1 MSKPKTTRRS
11 TNELIQDHL
20 QKVRELEERAEKA
33 KKAKEAKE
41 ARLLDQ
47 ITAIDD
53 KIAKAEDQKRMLKEK
68 IEELYA

>member
-1 MSKPKTTRRS
+1 MNKPKTTRRS

-20 QKVRELEERAEKA
+20 QKAKELEARVEKA
-33 KKAKEAKE
+33 RKAKY

-47 ITAIDD
+47 IKALDD
-53 KIAKAEDQKRMLKEK
+53 KIAKAEDQKRMLQEE

>member
-1 MSKPKTTRRS
+1 MAKTTRRS

-20 QKVRELEERAEKA
+20 QKAKELEARAELARKA
-33 KKAKEAKE
+33 KY

-47 ITAIDD
+47 IKALDD
-53 KIAKAEDQKRMLKEK
+53 KIAKAEDQKRMLQEE

>member
-1 MSKPKTTRRS
+1 MNKPKTTRRS

-20 QKVRELEERAEKA
+20 QKAKELEARAEKA
-33 KKAKEAKE
+33 RKAKY

-47 ITAIDD
+47 IKALDD
-53 KIAKAEDQKRMLKEK
+53 KIAKAEDQKRVLQEE

>member
-1 MSKPKTTRRS
+1 MNKPKTTRRS

-20 QKVRELEERAEKA
+20 QKAKELEERAEKA
-33 KKAKEAKE
+33 RKAKY

-47 ITAIDD
+47 IKTLDD
-53 KIAKAEDQKRMLKEK
+53 KIAKAEDQKRMLQEE

>member
-1 MSKPKTTRRS
+1 MNKPKTTRRS

-20 QKVRELEERAEKA
+20 QKAKELEERAEKA
-33 KKAKEAKE
+33 RKAKY

-47 ITAIDD
+47 IKALDD
-53 KIAKAEDQKRMLKEK
+53 KIAKAEDQKRMLQEE